1 MYGDTAVI
9 RRQADRMDERAGDLR
24 AKARSL
30 SAAAEATVW
39 VSVGGHRMKERVAER
54 RADIEATAVAY
65 EEAATALRHHAD
77 EVDEVKHLI
86 STIENKVKGLISGA
100 VDRIKDVA
108 GAVADGAGKVVDGVK
123 NVFGGGDDAPEPSAA
138 DERLAGYSTPP
149 PGDKAWLDAPDELG
163 VRI

>member
-30 SAAAEATVW
+30 SAAAESTVW
-39 VSVGGHRMKERVAER
+39 VSVGGNRMKERVAER
-54 RADIEATAVAY
+54 RADIEATATSY

-86 STIENKVKGLISGA
+86 ATIENKVKGLISGA
-100 VDRIKDVA
+100 VDRIKDFA
-108 GAVADGAGKVVDGVK
+108 GAVADGAGAVVDGVA
-123 NVFGGGDDAPEPSAA
+123 NLLGAGGDDGEPSAA
-138 DERLAGYSTPP
+138 DQRLAGYSTPP
-149 PGDKAWLDAPDELG
+149 PGDKAWLDAPDDLG
-163 VRI
+163 VRV